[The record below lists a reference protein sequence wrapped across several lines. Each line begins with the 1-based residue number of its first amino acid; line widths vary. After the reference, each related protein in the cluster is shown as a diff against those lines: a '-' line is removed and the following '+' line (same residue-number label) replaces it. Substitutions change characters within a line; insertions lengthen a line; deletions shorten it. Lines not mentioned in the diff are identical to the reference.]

1 MGNKKCGEELLS
13 PSAHSIYDCL
23 EVPSLDHIDLQ
34 THSTASDGTFSPS
47 ELLAEAKRVN
57 LTTLAITDHD
67 SVAALDEG
75 YHAALT
81 HRIEFVPGVEITSRF
96 ENDRIEILGYYI
108 DPQDERLQQLLA
120 TMAKSRADRTPQILK
135 RLAKFGMPI
144 TENDLHLQP
153 QETLNAVGR
162 PRIARAMVEKGYVET
177 LQQAFDGYLGE
188 GKPANVSMYLPA
200 VKETIETIHTA
211 GGIAVVP
218 HPMGF
223 WHSDLETL
231 AGAIKRLKTSGVNG
245 IEVYYAY
252 EVRYQGRRAISPH
265 FIETGVTFLE
275 ELAKTEELAITGGTD
290 FHGDVGQLGAIEI
303 PDGTME
309 RFRSYAEA
317 VLGRKL

>member
-1 MGNKKCGEELLS
+1 M
-13 PSAHSIYDCL
+13 DQ
-23 EVPSLDHIDLQ
+23 IDLQ

-57 LTTLAITDHD
+57 LTTLALTDHD
-67 SVAALDEG
+67 SVAGLAEG
-75 YHAALT
+75 RRAALT
-81 HRIEFVPGVEITSRF
+81 YKIEFVPGVEITSRF
-96 ENDRIEILGYYI
+96 ENRRIEILGYYI
-108 DPQDERLQQLLA
+108 DPQNERLQHLLT

-135 RLAKFGMPI
+135 RLAELGMPI
-144 TENDLHLQP
+144 TENDLHLKP

-177 LQQAFDGYLGE
+177 LQQAFDGYIGE

-200 VKETIETIHTA
+200 VKETIEAIHRA

-223 WHSDLETL
+223 WNSDLETL
-231 AGAIKRLKTSGVNG
+231 ARAIKRLKNSGVNG

-252 EVRYQGRRAISPH
+252 EVRYQGNRAIPPD

-275 ELAKTEELAITGGTD
+275 ELAKTKELAVTGGTD
-290 FHGDVGQLGAIEI
+290 FHGDIGQLGAIEI
-303 PDGTME
+303 PDGTMD

-317 VLGRKL
+317 ALARKL